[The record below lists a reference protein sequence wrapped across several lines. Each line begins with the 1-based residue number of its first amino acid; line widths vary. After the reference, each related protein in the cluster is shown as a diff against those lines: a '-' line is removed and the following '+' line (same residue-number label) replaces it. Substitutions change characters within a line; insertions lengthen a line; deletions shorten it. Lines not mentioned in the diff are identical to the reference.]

1 MKLLVLRESSEYSE
15 VMDIILALKERFSVV
30 EVSELTPYVVALEV
44 TQYSDDEGSDEELEV

>member
-44 TQYSDDEGSDEELEV
+44 TQYPDDGGSDEELEV